1 MTPISSLSRRTIALT
16 SVGLVAGALL
26 ATSALPSAHA
36 VPPTPGTIQ
45 LIDVSSVPGIA
56 STNSESY
63 ASPSVSADG
72 RFVAFASTADD
83 IIPTGESHTDG
94 PFQVFIRDTV
104 TDKTKS
110 IGVYRSDPVISDDG
124 QVVASRWGNN
134 VWVWSEFTGTS
145 RLVNTRYGSTTEPGN
160 DSVISLDMSGS
171 ANAIVYETAAT
182 DVLPGEAYE
191 VARPR
196 VYKIDPSGVTSL
208 VGFDP
213 MVDASDPSISADGRF
228 VAFTSTQT
236 HAALP
241 SNGHRQVYVSDTVTG
256 RIDVVSLDSSGVGL
270 GDGDS
275 AHPSISADGMSVAFD
290 SSATNL
296 QTTAPRPGTYVYTR
310 DRATGLTTM
319 TSLTAAGAP
328 RPGKNPSVSSDG
340 TVVAYEGLTCSP
352 ICQVYV
358 NNTAT
363 GASRVASTNRLPE
376 PGNQASW
383 APAVS
388 ADGKFVSWATGATNL
403 TSDDYSRPSHHH
415 SLHVLLRNLGASGAA
430 VRAAGAD
437 RYETAVKVSE
447 GAFAE
452 GAGTVYLAAGANY
465 PDALSG
471 APAAGEAG
479 GPVLLT
485 EKDRVPAS
493 VQAEI
498 DRLSPE
504 RVVILG
510 GTNSVSTGVEAAV
523 AAEGR
528 TVERIGG
535 TDRYEVSAAV
545 AADSFGSATTVYVA
559 SGEKAPDALSGAA
572 AAGKDSPVLLTKKD
586 ELPQTVR
593 DEIVALGPEKIII
606 LGGTET
612 IGETVALELAEIA
625 DTVRVSGA
633 DRYETSAAVADEA
646 FVENTGGA
654 VYIASGETFPDALTG
669 SAAAIAAGAP
679 VLLVQKDSI
688 PIDIGET
695 LERLGPSAVY
705 VLGGPDTVSDT
716 VVEILGSYVHDIDD

>member
-1 MTPISSLSRRTIALT
+1 M
-16 SVGLVAGALL
+16 
-26 ATSALPSAHA
+26 
-36 VPPTPGTIQ
+36 
-45 LIDVSSVPGIA
+45 
-56 STNSESY
+56 
-63 ASPSVSADG
+63 
-72 RFVAFASTADD
+72 
-83 IIPTGESHTDG
+83 
-94 PFQVFIRDTV
+94 
-104 TDKTKS
+104 
-110 IGVYRSDPVISDDG
+110 
-124 QVVASRWGNN
+124 
-134 VWVWSEFTGTS
+134 
-145 RLVNTRYGSTTEPGN
+145 
-160 DSVISLDMSGS
+160 
-171 ANAIVYETAAT
+171 
-182 DVLPGEAYE
+182 
-191 VARPR
+191 
-196 VYKIDPSGVTSL
+196 
-208 VGFDP
+208 
-213 MVDASDPSISADGRF
+213 
-228 VAFTSTQT
+228 
-236 HAALP
+236 
-241 SNGHRQVYVSDTVTG
+241 
-256 RIDVVSLDSSGVGL
+256 
-270 GDGDS
+270 
-275 AHPSISADGMSVAFD
+275 
-290 SSATNL
+290 
-296 QTTAPRPGTYVYTR
+296 
-310 DRATGLTTM
+310 
-319 TSLTAAGAP
+319 
-328 RPGKNPSVSSDG
+328 
-340 TVVAYEGLTCSP
+340 
-352 ICQVYV
+352 
-358 NNTAT
+358 
-363 GASRVASTNRLPE
+363 
-376 PGNQASW
+376 
-383 APAVS
+383 
-388 ADGKFVSWATGATNL
+388 
-403 TSDDYSRPSHHH
+403 
-415 SLHVLLRNLGASGAA
+415 
-430 VRAAGAD
+430 
-437 RYETAVKVSE
+437 KVSE